1 MDRLPMDVLR
11 HIYSYDS
18 TKYLWF
24 DKVLHQLKMRR
35 VFNDAYCFD
44 PRIRKEMQ
52 RFKCDW
58 DLYRNNNDDPVP
70 IDEDDE
76 TLDEQQVEIEYF
88 KPFQLFQRFFG
99 PRPMLQFSSNE
110 LFHHAIYVRN
120 FGSRPRLPFEW
131 WELELKN

>member
-1 MDRLPMDVLR
+1 MDHLPMDVLG

-18 TKYLWF
+18 TKFIWF

-35 VFNDAYCFD
+35 VFNDAYSFD

-58 DLYRNNNDDPVP
+58 DLYRNNNDD
-70 IDEDDE
+70 DDDE
-76 TLDEQQVEIEYF
+76 TPSEILERVENEYF
-88 KPFQLFQRFFG
+88 KIYQIFQRLFG
-99 PRPMLQFSSNE
+99 PKPMLRFSENE

-131 WELELKN
+131 WELEFKN